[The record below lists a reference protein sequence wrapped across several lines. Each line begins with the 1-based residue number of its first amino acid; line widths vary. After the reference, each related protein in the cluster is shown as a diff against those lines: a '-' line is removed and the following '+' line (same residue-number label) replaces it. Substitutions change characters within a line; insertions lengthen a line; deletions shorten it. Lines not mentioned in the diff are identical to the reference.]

1 MNTSPKVSVII
12 PIYNAE
18 SYLKTCIESVLSQT
32 FTNFELLLIND
43 GSTDNSKQICEEY
56 ASKDK
61 RIQVISKENGGVS
74 NTRNVGLEKAR
85 GHWINFIDSDDR
97 VNESYLENLYN
108 ETTSDDNVLI
118 LQGINYYNDKLEK
131 TEQLPNITLKEN
143 AISQAFQTLKIYNF
157 GYPVSKLYNRAV
169 IEKNHLRFNENI
181 SFWEDLLFMCEYIY
195 QINTIKF
202 IEGANYNYFLKKTG
216 LTYSYQNYQSEYAL
230 YKEYVKILD
239 KIFLKTEASKDDMT
253 ELYDTVSKVLF
264 RTAQRMYDKRNQ
276 LTKKERL
283 KNLRVIFNDENIIL
297 IKKFNRPESLIA
309 KIKMKLAVSKF
320 FSLFDLLWIIKTAL
334 NR

>member
-85 GHWINFIDSDDR
+85 GHWINFIDSDDQ

-157 GYPVSKLYNRAV
+157 GYPFSKLYNRAV